1 MKFINSLHII
11 EFWLNHSI
19 IIGKMRVKRRSVY
32 RVHCK
37 CLFSEGTTVEAEQ
50 VAVRGDIRGPQLR
63 EIVWT
68 TII

>member
-1 MKFINSLHII
+1 M
-11 EFWLNHSI
+11 W
-19 IIGKMRVKRRSVY
+19 VKQRSVY

-37 CLFSEGTTVEAEQ
+37 CLFSEGTTVDAEQ

-63 EIVWT
+63 EIVWK